1 MPGIDAWN
9 PSKNKNVKLTGIFD
23 NTQVQLDRLVQQEMT
38 SLTDVQY
45 KNFLDMQ
52 ANYPNQSKDFIL
64 AAVKMGLNST
74 TPGIGKLASLDGLG
88 QLKQDALNQANIK
101 RSMDNNR
108 GLAGDILNA
117 AYTTLKGTTRVGFA
131 LTRGAYDNVTAV
143 GRDLY
148 AIATSNNKNQA
159 SEQLLKD
166 IRTLPTFGIT
176 NDNTLIG
183 QLGKQFLHNPS
194 QLDTGS
200 GFFVNP
206 ESKVGKAQAKA
217 MASYGMING
226 KSFTLG
232 RGFAKTIGVDP
243 NSTRYGVISGIV
255 DAVLNVGMDPT
266 TYVGP
271 GALSKIGKGSIAAKG
286 VPLKGAKGAAQA
298 ELAARA
304 EAEQIAKSVG
314 LTKADKALYKQL
326 TSERKEVTRVVE
338 NNYLKAEEK
347 YVKGLESTTRRG
359 LTTAQKQLTSILK
372 TDENAIQSGLK
383 EQQVSEYIIEAMNTG
398 KQSAVTDE
406 LNILSADFK
415 NTQEAFPGAMFLSDV
430 PAAEQLVVGAQHL
443 DEFVVKIPQGKTLKL
458 IDLNKDFAG
467 STGKAVEKELANRTK
482 LRNFMLEKSTDFS
495 LPSDARKVF
504 ATYANDVEESLRLVD
519 NVITG
524 TPETMGSMLSKLA
537 ASKVPMA
544 LEMVTEEISKIW
556 KTDGFT
562 NIRSI
567 HGGSGGVAI
576 TNADKIAARSAEIST
591 ILADSTINGNIAMLK
606 VGEVVGR
613 GAKAAEKRKTALEKA
628 RQELDT
634 VNRRLEDVKALR
646 NYASRDPEFITRMVN
661 SPNYKDLS
669 KVINLELKIG
679 EKDFLKEF
687 TRAEVG
693 LVDAFGGGLSA
704 DTTKAMKFLFGK
716 KFQAIAGIVAKET
729 DALRIDKLFGRKL
742 DMEVARDLAGA
753 QTPDEVISIFLRQ
766 LASPESDPQ
775 IARGLLMRTET
786 ALATNNPLLKAVEKV
801 NIDSVKW
808 AEKAQDLFSDVFVR
822 STILPLDDIDRL
834 ARGLEGWFKSAKIPD
849 TISNKVINDVINET
863 DTVIRGKIIMDGIK
877 ASHEHLIDTLVD
889 GNKALKEELKKE
901 LANTLKVAGKDEAIV
916 SRYNYGTLASGL
928 TPDVMIADGKTVG
941 MRGAIYAHQFMDD
954 VIQLRDTRPIA
965 NIIRKYNTNIPLY
978 GQAKAGAALVNEFG
992 DYWRQAQLAWRVAYT
1007 LRNITE
1013 MQLRMFFSG
1022 HESMFSHPLSY
1033 IAMVI
1038 ANPKGNAF
1046 QKMLASHAKYGN
1058 DLLGNKFD
1066 TEIDGQISSSVE
1078 EYIQMMK
1085 HHISRQD
1092 NRTSFVGKM
1101 YEVVDNNHPDYHKAL
1116 AVSLM
1121 RFGSDD
1127 LMPIV
1132 AKATTQEL
1140 KNKAIVD
1147 LVDTEEG
1154 FKLLS
1159 KMHNASRIGKD
1170 AKEASDLD
1178 LIFMKDAS
1186 KAFTRTNINR
1196 EGLYNYLF
1204 DPNSTASY
1212 QYALNS
1218 LMGNGPKADLV
1229 RELLA
1234 EGRAKL
1240 YGYYDITLPSYK
1252 QVKKLADMNTMEI
1265 PFKKQI
1271 TKLFPSE
1278 QMTGSTALNATTKVF
1293 RDKQAKGW
1301 DKAVDVFFQIN
1312 AKIENITVFGPEY
1325 RMAYWDY
1332 AARYA
1337 PMLNTQDLAKAL
1349 NIAHQS
1355 LDGIKVFGKAI
1366 RKHPSIKFMEKEMA
1380 RRGEDYI
1387 HQAGITLNQLNS
1399 MAGKSAA
1406 KYTKD
1411 LFYDASKQ
1419 LRSAQAIRLIIPF
1432 AQAWGNTI
1440 KKWGELA
1447 VKNPINF
1454 YKFGRAFNSLTKPGS
1469 STLYDLTGVEY
1480 NDGDGFIYTD
1490 EFGEQRFRYPIAGS
1504 FIGGLVGKIVGAPS
1518 NAMSKLELS
1527 APVQSLNLAFG
1538 NVNAGIPGF
1547 GPAASFLYQA
1557 TGKSAAF
1564 GPVWDTLRTIL
1575 MPFGTPD
1582 KPIES
1587 LLPAWFRK
1595 GFLFFTDNQT
1605 EIQKGVKDWASY
1617 LASTGEYG
1625 ENPLENDDARNQLFN
1640 DARSMSHGVGL
1651 LGAFFQNVLPAT
1663 PSNEIFIK
1671 IPTNKGKLDFATLT
1685 VLYNSWQQIS
1695 DKHPG
1700 DYMKAVTEFSQ
1711 EFGSR
1716 NLLAIMGGSTR
1727 AVTGTED
1734 AWSFMNKYPDVAE
1747 KYATMTG
1754 DVIPYFFPG
1763 GEASTAYYAWQKQ
1776 TGRRETLSP
1785 KKFEQAAEELV
1796 YKMAKS
1802 QISEEQAAFGYSD
1815 VWYTQ
1820 QILDLNKRFGG
1831 AAPASTIL
1839 SGTDKERIA
1848 GVGKALKDE
1857 RFQLSPVYDETKQ
1870 FYDEYQKAIQLLV
1883 QARVT
1888 AEPDLGS
1895 SHWYA
1900 SNLRTQLNDLANE
1913 LMMKNP
1919 AFAPMFYRVF
1929 AGTMKQKG

>member
-1 MPGIDAWN
+1 VAGIDAWN
-9 PSKNKNVKLTGIFD
+9 PSKNKNVKISGIFD
-23 NTQVQLDRLVQQEMT
+23 NTQVQMDRLVQQEMT
-38 SLTDVQY
+38 SLTETQY

-52 ANYPNQSKDFIL
+52 ARYPNQSKDFIL
-64 AAVKMGLNST
+64 AAVRLGLNST
-74 TPGIGKLASLDGLG
+74 TPGVGKLASIDGLA
-88 QLKQDALNQANIK
+88 QLKQDALNQSNIK
-101 RSMDNNR
+101 KSIANDR

-117 AYTTLKGTTRVGFA
+117 AYSALKGTTRVGFA
-131 LTRGAYDNVTAV
+131 ATRGLYDNVTAV

-148 AIATSNNKNQA
+148 AIATSNNKGEA
-159 SEQLLKD
+159 AGQLLKD
-166 IRTLPTFGIT
+166 VQTIPSFGL
-176 NDNTLIG
+176 NSDNTLIG
-183 QLGKQFLHNPS
+183 QLGKQFLHNPTA
-194 QLDTGS
+194 LDTGS
-200 GFFVNP
+200 GFFVDP

-271 GALSKIGKGSIAAKG
+271 GAITKIARGG
-286 VPLKGAKGAAQA
+286 VSLKGAKAAANA

-304 EAEQIAKSVG
+304 EAEQVAAAVG
-314 LTKADKALYKQL
+314 LTKADKNLLKEL
-326 TSERKEVTRVVE
+326 TAQRKEVIRTVQ
-338 NNYLKAEEK
+338 NNYLKTEEK
-347 YVKGLESTTRRG
+347 FVKGLESNAKKG
-359 LTTAQKQLTSILK
+359 ISTAEKQLTAILK
-372 TDENAIQSGLK
+372 TDENAVKAGLK
-383 EQQVSEYIIEAMNTG
+383 EQQVSEYIINTMNIG
-398 KQSAVTDE
+398 KQSDIVDE
-406 LNILSADFK
+406 LNILSAEFK
-415 NTQEAFPGAMFLSDV
+415 NTGEAFPGAMFLSNL
-430 PAAEQLVVGAQHL
+430 PEKEQLVVGAQHL
-443 DEFVVKIPQGKTLKL
+443 DEFVVKIPQDKNLKL
-458 IDLNKDFAG
+458 LDLTQDFAG
-467 STGKAVEKELANRTK
+467 STGKVAEKELANRTK
-482 LRNFMLEKSTDFS
+482 LRDFMVKKANDFS
-495 LPSDARKVF
+495 LPADTRKVF
-504 ATYANDVEESLRLVD
+504 ANYANDFEESLRLVD

-524 TPETMGSMLSKLA
+524 TPETLGSMLSKLA
-537 ASKVPMA
+537 AAKVPMA
-544 LEMVTEEISKIW
+544 VEMVTEEISKIW
-556 KTDGFT
+556 KIDGFD
-562 NIRSI
+562 NVRSI
-567 HGGSGGVAI
+567 YGGTGGVAI
-576 TNADKIAARSAEIST
+576 TNADKIAARSADIST
-591 ILADSTINGNIAMLK
+591 LLADSTINGSVAMLK
-606 VGEVVGR
+606 VPPTVGR
-613 GAKAAEKRKTALEKA
+613 GAKAAEKRQKALDKA

-646 NYASRDPEFITRMVN
+646 NYAARDPEFIARMVN
-661 SPNYKDLS
+661 SSEYKDLQ

-693 LVDAFGGGLSA
+693 LVDAFGGNLSA
-704 DTTKAMKFLFGK
+704 DATKAMKFLFGK

-742 DMEVARDLAGA
+742 DMEVARDLASA
-753 QTPDEVISIFLRQ
+753 QTPEEVVSIFLRQ
-766 LASPESDPQ
+766 LASPEADPQ
-775 IARGLLMRTET
+775 IARGLLLRTET
-786 ALATNNPLLKAVEKV
+786 ALATNNPILKAVDKV

-849 TISNKVINDVINET
+849 TISSKVINDVIKET
-863 DTVIRGKIIMDGIK
+863 DTVVRGKIIMDGIK

-978 GQAKAGAALVNEFG
+978 GQAKAAAALVNEFG

-1022 HESMFSHPLSY
+1022 HDSMFSHPLSY
-1033 IAMVI
+1033 ISMIV

-1046 QKMLASHAKYGN
+1046 QKMLASHSKYNG
-1058 DLLGNKFD
+1058 DVLGNKFD
-1066 TEIDGQISSSVE
+1066 TEIDGQITSSVE

-1101 YEVVDNNHPDYHKAL
+1101 YELVDNNHPDYHKAL
-1116 AVSLM
+1116 AISLM

-1140 KNKAIVD
+1140 KNKAVAD
-1147 LVDTEEG
+1147 LVGTEQG

-1159 KMHNASRIGKD
+1159 KMHNASRIGKE

-1178 LIFMKDAS
+1178 LILMKDINRPFAPG
-1186 KAFTRTNINR
+1186 NINR

-1212 QYALNS
+1212 QYALNA
-1218 LMGNGPKADLV
+1218 LMGNSTKGELV

-1234 EGRAKL
+1234 EGRVKL

-1271 TKLFPSE
+1271 EKLFPSE
-1278 QMTGSTALNATTKVF
+1278 EMTGSTALNATTKVF
-1293 RDKQAKGW
+1293 RDREAKFW
-1301 DKAVDVFFQIN
+1301 DTAVDIFFQIN
-1312 AKIENITVFGPEY
+1312 TKIENVAVFGPEY

-1337 PMLNTQDLAKAL
+1337 PMLSTQDLTKAL
-1349 NIAHQS
+1349 KIAHDN
-1355 LDGIKVFGKAI
+1355 LDGLKVFGKAI

-1380 RRGEDYI
+1380 RRGDDYV

-1454 YKFGRAFNSLTKPGS
+1454 YKFGRVYNSLTKPGS
-1469 STLYDLTGVEY
+1469 STLYDITGVEY

-1504 FIGGLVGKIVGAPS
+1504 FIGGLVGKAIGVSG
-1518 NAMSKLELS
+1518 NGLSKLELT

-1547 GPAASFLYQA
+1547 GPAASFMFQA

-1564 GPVWDTLRTIL
+1564 GPVWNTLRTVL
-1575 MPFGTPD
+1575 MPFGESD

-1587 LLPAWFRK
+1587 LLPAWLRK
-1595 GFLFFTDNQT
+1595 GFLFFIGNDS
-1605 EIQKGVKDWASY
+1605 EVQKGVKDWASY

-1625 ENPLENDDARNQLFN
+1625 ENPLENDDARNQLFQ
-1640 DARSMSHGVGL
+1640 DAQSMSQGVGL
-1651 LGAFFQNVLPAT
+1651 LGAFFQNILPAT
-1663 PSNEIFIK
+1663 PSNEIFVK
-1671 IPTNKGKLDFATLT
+1671 IPTAKGKLDFATLT
-1685 VLYNSWQQIS
+1685 VLYDAWRQVS

-1776 TGRRETLSP
+1776 TGRREKLNS
-1785 KKFEQAAEELV
+1785 EELAQAAEELV

-1848 GVGKALKDE
+1848 SVGKALKDE
-1857 RFQLSPVYDETKQ
+1857 RFQLSPVYNETKQ

-1883 QARVT
+1883 QTRVT

-1900 SNLRTQLNDLANE
+1900 SNLRVQLTDLANE

-1919 AFAPMFYRVF
+1919 AFAPMYYRVF